1 MNEKKLKQLFL
12 VKRLLFVTIIAYVAL
27 FFLMNTSYLSI
38 DNMRRFAYSAKT
50 ALTQTS
56 ASANDVITYSSGN
69 IPVFSPFKDGITVL
83 SDSSISVYSR
93 DNIRF
98 SVHSVNYRNPVLR
111 VSDEYIL
118 CFDRGGKKLSV
129 YNSFDLL
136 FEKEFSDVIINA
148 DIDDSG
154 RIAVI
159 TEKYGYKGQLAVFN
173 TSFEERF
180 LWYSADSYLVDVAFT
195 STNSVSVV
203 SVVQNMENIDTVVY
217 SLNYSAGEERA
228 KVVSQSTFPISV
240 SKKNDGSVE
249 ILSET
254 GLISFRSG
262 GCNTVYSY
270 GSRVPYKFHQ
280 SDKYTVFAYDLNTP
294 NKHFS
299 VYVTDI
305 TGNKQFET
313 IVENVKSVSAFSDTI
328 FVLTSEKLLAFDRTG
343 TVVSE
348 ISVSEGV
355 TDIVAGKQKCILY
368 GSEKA
373 YIVSTAIIVK

>member
-83 SDSSISVYSR
+83 GDSSISVYSR

-136 FEKEFSDVIINA
+136 FEKEFSGVIINA

-159 TEKYGYKGQLAVFN
+159 TEKYGYKGQLTVFN

>member
-83 SDSSISVYSR
+83 GDSSISVYSR

-159 TEKYGYKGQLAVFN
+159 TEKYGYKGQLTVFN

>member
-56 ASANDVITYSSGN
+56 ASANDVITYFSGN

-83 SDSSISVYSR
+83 GDSSISVYSR

-159 TEKYGYKGQLAVFN
+159 TEKYGYKGQLTVFN

-254 GLISFRSG
+254 GLVSFRSG

-270 GSRVPYKFHQ
+270 GLRVPYKFHQ

>member
-83 SDSSISVYSR
+83 GDSSISVYSR

-159 TEKYGYKGQLAVFN
+159 TEKYGYKGQLTVFN

-254 GLISFRSG
+254 GLVSFRSG

-328 FVLTSEKLLAFDRTG
+328 FVLTSEKLLAFDRPG

-348 ISVSEGV
+348 IAVSEGV

>member
-83 SDSSISVYSR
+83 GDSSISVYSR

-159 TEKYGYKGQLAVFN
+159 TEKYGYKGQLTVFN
-173 TSFEERF
+173 TSFKERF

>member
-83 SDSSISVYSR
+83 GDSSISVYSR

-118 CFDRGGKKLSV
+118 CLDRGGKKLSV
-129 YNSFDLL
+129 YNSFDFL
-136 FEKEFSDVIINA
+136 FEKEFSDDIINA

-159 TEKYGYKGQLAVFN
+159 TEKYGYKGQLTVFN

-254 GLISFRSG
+254 GLVSFRSG

-313 IVENVKSVSAFSDTI
+313 IVENVKSVSAFSGTI

>member
-56 ASANDVITYSSGN
+56 ASTNDVITYSSGN
-69 IPVFSPFKDGITVL
+69 IPFFSPFKDGITVL
-83 SDSSISVYSR
+83 GDSSISVYSR

-159 TEKYGYKGQLAVFN
+159 TEKYGYKGQLTVFN

>member
-83 SDSSISVYSR
+83 GDSSISVYSR

-159 TEKYGYKGQLAVFN
+159 TEKYGYKGQLTVFN

-254 GLISFRSG
+254 GLVSFRSG

>member
-12 VKRLLFVTIIAYVAL
+12 VKRLLFVTIIAYVAV
-27 FFLMNTSYLSI
+27 FILMNTSYLSI
-38 DNMRRFAYSAKT
+38 DNIRRFAYSAKT

-56 ASANDVITYSSGN
+56 VGSNDVITYSSGK
-69 IPVFSPFKDGITVL
+69 IPIFSPFKDGLAIL
-83 SDSSISVYSR
+83 DDSSVSVYSR
-93 DNIRF
+93 DNIKY
-98 SVHSVNYRNPVLR
+98 SAHHVNYRNPVLR

-136 FEKEFSDVIINA
+136 FEKEFSDIIINA
-148 DIDDSG
+148 SVDSSG

-159 TEKYGYKGQLAVFN
+159 TEKYGYKGQLTVFN

-180 LWYSADSYLVDVAFT
+180 LWYSADAYLVDVAFT
-195 STNSVSVV
+195 STNSVAVV
-203 SVVQNMENIDTVVY
+203 SVAQNMENIDTVVY
-217 SLNYSAGEERA
+217 TLNYSAGEERS
-228 KVVSQSTFPISV
+228 KVVSQNAFPLSV
-240 SKKNDGSVE
+240 AKKNDGSVE

-270 GSRVPYKFHQ
+270 GSRVPYKFFQ

-294 NKHFS
+294 DNHFS

-313 IVENVKSVSAFSDTI
+313 IVENVKSISAFADTI

-343 TVVSE
+343 AVVSE
-348 ISVSEGV
+348 AEVPVGV
-355 TDIVAGKQKCILY
+355 TEIVAGKQNCVLY
-368 GSEKA
+368 GAEKA
-373 YIVSTAIIVK
+373 HIISTAIIVK

>member
-1 MNEKKLKQLFL
+1 
-12 VKRLLFVTIIAYVAL
+12 
-27 FFLMNTSYLSI
+27 
-38 DNMRRFAYSAKT
+38 
-50 ALTQTS
+50 
-56 ASANDVITYSSGN
+56 
-69 IPVFSPFKDGITVL
+69 
-83 SDSSISVYSR
+83 
-93 DNIRF
+93 
-98 SVHSVNYRNPVLR
+98 
-111 VSDEYIL
+111 
-118 CFDRGGKKLSV
+118 
-129 YNSFDLL
+129 
-136 FEKEFSDVIINA
+136 
-148 DIDDSG
+148 
-154 RIAVI
+154 
-159 TEKYGYKGQLAVFN
+159 
-173 TSFEERF
+173 
-180 LWYSADSYLVDVAFT
+180 
-195 STNSVSVV
+195 
-203 SVVQNMENIDTVVY
+203 MENIDTVVY